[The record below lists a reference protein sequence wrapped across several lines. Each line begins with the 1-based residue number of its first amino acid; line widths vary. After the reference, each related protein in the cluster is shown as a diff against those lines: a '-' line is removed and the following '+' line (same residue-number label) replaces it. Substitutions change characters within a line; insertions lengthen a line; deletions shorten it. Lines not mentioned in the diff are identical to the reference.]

1 MTSCHLDPEAAPSP
15 GRGIAPSPVGGRLL
29 LSSNSLW
36 NIENFRSHLVGTL
49 ARAGWELVV
58 AAPAGEAERDR
69 FALPARLVPIE
80 MQRSGMSPVE
90 DFTLLRSYRRLFR
103 AVRPTAYL
111 GWTIKPNLYGA
122 LAARAAGVPAILNVS
137 GLGTAFLGGRLLGG
151 FIRLLY
157 KAAFRRAHVVFFQN
171 GDDRALFLYAGLV
184 REEQAR
190 LLPGSG
196 ISLTHFAVKPLPSG
210 DVTRFLL
217 VARLLGDKGVREY
230 VAAARMAR
238 EAVPNAR
245 FALLGPIDEGNR
257 TAIAPAE
264 LAQWIS
270 EGVIDYLGEASDVRP
285 YLAAASVVVL
295 PSYREGLP
303 RTLLEAAA
311 MGRPL
316 IATDVPGCRDVVA
329 DKTNGLLCDVR
340 SATSLRDAMV
350 RMARMTPAE
359 RARMGQQSREM
370 VELRFSEELVAQ
382 AYAKALAEL
391 E

>member
-1 MTSCHLDPEAAPSP
+1 MP
-15 GRGIAPSPVGGRLL
+15 GSGHAVSPVLGRLL

-36 NIENFRSHLVGTL
+36 NIENFRSHLIESL

-58 AAPAGEAERDR
+58 AAPANEEESKR
-69 FALPARLVPIE
+69 FVLPARLAPIE
-80 MQRSGMSPVE
+80 MQRSGMSPLK
-90 DFTLLRSYRRLFR
+90 DAALLRVYRRLFR
-103 AVRPTAYL
+103 SVRPSAYL

-122 LAARAAGVPAILNVS
+122 LAARVAGVPAILNVS
-137 GLGTAFLGGRLLGG
+137 GLGTAFLGGRMLGG

-157 KAAFRRAHVVFFQN
+157 KAAFGRAHVVFFQN
-171 GDDRALFLYAGLV
+171 GDDRALFLDAGLV
-184 REEQAR
+184 REAQAR

-196 ISLTHFAVKPLPSG
+196 ISLTRFRVVPLPSG
-210 DVTRFLL
+210 DLTRFLL

-238 EAVPNAR
+238 VVVPNAR
-245 FALLGPIDEGNR
+245 FALLGPIDDGNR
-257 TAIAPAE
+257 TAIARTE
-264 LAQWIS
+264 LHEWVG

-285 YLAAASVVVL
+285 HVAAASVVVL

-316 IATDVPGCRDVVA
+316 IATDVPGCRDVVSNEI
-329 DKTNGLLCDVR
+329 NGLLCDVR
-340 SATSLRDAMV
+340 SVTSLRDAMV
-350 RMARMTPAE
+350 RMARTNPAE
-359 RARMGQQSREM
+359 RARMGQRSREM

-382 AYAKALAEL
+382 AYVKALTEL

>member
-1 MTSCHLDPEAAPSP
+1 MTSRNLDPEAAPMGGP
-15 GRGIAPSPVGGRLL
+15 GNAPLPVRGRLL

-36 NIENFRSHLVGTL
+36 NIENFRSHLVESL

-58 AAPAGEAERDR
+58 AAPAGETERKR

-80 MQRSGMSPVE
+80 MQRSGMSPIE
-90 DFTLLRSYRRLFR
+90 DFTLLRAYRRLFR

-171 GDDRALFLYAGLV
+171 GDDRALFLEAGLV
-184 REEQAR
+184 RAEQAR

-196 ISLTHFAVKPLPSG
+196 ISLTHFAVAPFPGG
-210 DVTRFLL
+210 DVIRFLL

-238 EAVPNAR
+238 DVVPNAR
-245 FALLGPIDEGNR
+245 FALLGPIDDGNR
-257 TAIAPAE
+257 TAIAQAE
-264 LAQWIS
+264 LDQWVS

-285 YLAAASVVVL
+285 HIAAASVVVL

-316 IATDVPGCRDVVA
+316 IATDVPGCRDVVSHEN
-329 DKTNGLLCDVR
+329 NGLLCDVR
-340 SATSLRDAMV
+340 SASSLRDAMV
-350 RMARMTPAE
+350 RMTQMAPAE
-359 RARMGQQSREM
+359 RARMGQRSREM

-382 AYAKALAEL
+382 AYVKALTEL

>member
-1 MTSCHLDPEAAPSP
+1 MSRYFEPEAAPLLGP
-15 GRGIAPSPVGGRLL
+15 GVAASRVRRRLL

-36 NIENFRSHLVGTL
+36 NIENFRSSLVESL
-49 ARAGWELVV
+49 AGAGWELVV
-58 AAPAGEAERDR
+58 AAPANEAERER
-69 FALPARLVPIE
+69 FALPARLAPIK
-80 MQRSGMSPVE
+80 MDRSGMSPVE
-90 DFTLLRSYRRLFR
+90 DFTLLRAYRRLFR
-103 AVRPTAYL
+103 VVRPTAYL

-171 GDDRALFLYAGLV
+171 GDDRALFLQAGLV

-196 ISLTHFAVKPLPSG
+196 ISLTHFAVAPLPCG
-210 DVTRFLL
+210 DVTLFLM

-230 VAAARMAR
+230 VEAARMAR
-238 EAVPNAR
+238 GVVPNAR
-245 FALLGPIDEGNR
+245 FALLGPIDDGNR

-264 LAQWIS
+264 VDQWVS
-270 EGVIDYLGEASDVRP
+270 EGVIDYLGEASDVRSHV
-285 YLAAASVVVL
+285 AAASVVVL

-316 IATDVPGCRDVVA
+316 IATDVPGCRDVVGHEI
-329 DKTNGLLCDVR
+329 NGLLCGVR

-350 RMARMTPAE
+350 KMAQMTPVE
-359 RARMGQQSREM
+359 RARMGQRSREI
-370 VELRFSEELVAQ
+370 VELRFSEELVAE
-382 AYAKALAEL
+382 AYVKALTEI